1 MVVRDG
7 EASGALVMG
16 LRRRDLFSRRIIVD
30 NIVGGEVTDFGG
42 GAGVADGNRLSERM
56 GVRAGDGIT
65 LVAPNG
71 AADPFGIMSR
81 MKASPVLVTFDV
93 GMYEYDN
100 IYIYRPRIPGA
111 AAICGYSVRTG
122 RRAA

>member
-7 EASGALVMG
+7 EASGVLVMG
-16 LRRRDLFSRRIIVD
+16 LRRRDQFSRRIIVD
-30 NIVGGEVTDFGG
+30 NIVGGEVTDFG
-42 GAGVADGNRLSERM
+42 VAVGNRLSKRM

-71 AADPFGIMSR
+71 ATDPFGIMSR
-81 MKASPVLVTFDV
+81 MKAFPVFVTFDV